1 MINYKYYN
9 YFNKFFLL
17 IVLLL
22 NNVFINN
29 NNSSKFNTTNIPEL
43 YYNNNQTIHLLIPP
57 KKCHLTLFFFSDY
70 KKNNNSVKIKRI
82 KFIDKNYFI
91 TFYESDNDYRDY
103 YAILQKQGLIKSKY
117 KLGKHNLFF
126 SQINNNSLAQN
137 YNNNY
142 DLNKYQKVFRYLNGY
157 KVFYKNTLYEL
168 YMEMKKLFSDD
179 FDYMPETYNYPE
191 QKNLIYNKFQNYKFN
206 SNDLWMIK
214 PSNLCA
220 GSGITIFRSLQNV
233 KLKEFVLTKYMTN
246 IHLING
252 KKYDLRLYIL
262 ISGLKPLRIY
272 FYKEGLVRIAA
283 EKFCLKENSLDNKFI
298 HLTGININIKN
309 KNFISPNSTKDENA
323 NVWNILMYQ
332 NYLKKLNIKWVDIR
346 EKIKD
351 LIIKSII
358 SAYKK
363 INEKNERENVSDQS
377 FFNLLGFDIII
388 TNKFEPKLLE
398 INEDPFMRYRFALEK
413 PDKVNIFIDTLNL
426 IGIVPFS
433 RRNEEPFNFK
443 FLNRNIPDDN
453 INNALCEL
461 QRPMG
466 DYELIF
472 PTKENIYKYKKYF
485 IYNTE
490 ENTKFWEIII
500 DK

>member
-1 MINYKYYN
+1 
-9 YFNKFFLL
+9 
-17 IVLLL
+17 
-22 NNVFINN
+22 
-29 NNSSKFNTTNIPEL
+29 
-43 YYNNNQTIHLLIPP
+43 
-57 KKCHLTLFFFSDY
+57 
-70 KKNNNSVKIKRI
+70 
-82 KFIDKNYFI
+82 
-91 TFYESDNDYRDY
+91 
-103 YAILQKQGLIKSKY
+103 
-117 KLGKHNLFF
+117 
-126 SQINNNSLAQN
+126 
-137 YNNNY
+137 
-142 DLNKYQKVFRYLNGY
+142 
-157 KVFYKNTLYEL
+157 
-168 YMEMKKLFSDD
+168 MEMKKLFSDD

-262 ISGLKPLRIY
+262 ITGLKPLRIY

-323 NVWNILMYQ
+323 NVWNILMFQ

-363 INEKNERENVSDQS
+363 INEKNERENVSDQG

-472 PTKENIYKYKKYF
+472 PTKENIHKYKKYF

-490 ENTKFWEIII
+490 ENKKFWEIII
-500 DK
+500 DN